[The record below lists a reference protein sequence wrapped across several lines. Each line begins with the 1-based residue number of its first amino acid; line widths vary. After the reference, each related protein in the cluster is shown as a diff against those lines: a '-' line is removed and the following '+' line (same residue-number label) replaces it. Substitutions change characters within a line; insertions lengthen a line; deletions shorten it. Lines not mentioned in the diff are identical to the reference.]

1 MSAVDGAHQLRVVI
15 LDACR
20 NNPFAQRMRRGNGT
34 GVFRDVGRGLGRI
47 EPTQGTVIVYS
58 ARPGQVAADGDG
70 ADSPFATAL
79 AHRLTDP
86 GVEVLKLFRLVR
98 DDVLAATGNTQEVFQ
113 DSSLP
118 GQDFIFR
125 P

>member
-1 MSAVDGAHQLRVVI
+1 MKRSTGAIR
-15 LDACR
+15 A
-20 NNPFAQRMRRGNGT
+20 
-34 GVFRDVGRGLGRI
+34 VGRGLTRI

-58 ARPGQVAADGDG
+58 ARPGQVAADGGG
-70 ADSPFATAL
+70 ADSPFALAL
-79 AHRLTDP
+79 AHHLTDP

-118 GQDFIFR
+118 GTDFFFR
-125 P
+125 PQ